1 MKNRTCQSSALVT
14 GGIITVAVATAL
26 IGLAPALPAAAH
38 DYVVSSTPAEG
49 ETITTVPELF
59 IITTNEPML
68 DLTGEGTG
76 FGIEVSDANGL
87 FYGDGCVV
95 VDGTSMSTVAALGPA
110 GEYTLTYQYVGSDG
124 HALSDTI
131 EFQYEPVDSVTVQ
144 GGLSSPPVCPGQEGG
159 AGVDDSVPVADGAA
173 SADSESAALLTIV
186 AFVLAALAAA
196 GAIITSVIVM
206 RNRRALS
213 DVEPND
219 STTSDD

>member
-1 MKNRTCQSSALVT
+1 MKKRTRQPFALVS
-14 GGIITVAVATAL
+14 GGIITVAAATVL

-49 ETITTVPELF
+49 ETITAIPELF

-76 FGIEVSDANGL
+76 FGIEVSDENGL
-87 FYGDGCVV
+87 YYGDGCVV
-95 VDGTSMSTVAALGPA
+95 VDDTSMSTVAALGPA

-131 EFQYEPVDSVTVQ
+131 EFRYEPVDSVTVQ
-144 GGLSSPPVCPGQEGG
+144 GGLASPPVCPGQEGG

-173 SADSESAALLTIV
+173 NADSESAALLTIV

-196 GAIITSVIVM
+196 GAIITSVVVT
-206 RNRRALS
+206 RNRRAAS
-213 DVEPND
+213 DVEPSG
-219 STTSDD
+219 STTADE